1 MIRNIINF
9 LVKFSQLLNFM
20 ANTLRFLSLRDEY
33 YVYVPSNNKP
43 RYIHTSYKSAH
54 KEAQRLR
61 EKIDDTESLKR
72 IFNYVHKFFIRKTGK

>member
-1 MIRNIINF
+1 MIRNMINF

-61 EKIDDTESLKR
+61 EKIDDTEYVEILQIIDR
-72 IFNYVHKFFIRKTGK
+72 FNGYNLPF

>member
-20 ANTLRFLSLRDEY
+20 ANTLRALSLRDEY
-33 YVYVPSNNKP
+33 YVYVPSNNKT

-61 EKIDDTESLKR
+61 EKIDDTEYVEILQIIDR
-72 IFNYVHKFFIRKTGK
+72 FNGYNLPF

>member
-61 EKIDDTESLKR
+61 EKIDDTEYVEILQIIDR
-72 IFNYVHKFFIRKTGK
+72 FNGYNLPF